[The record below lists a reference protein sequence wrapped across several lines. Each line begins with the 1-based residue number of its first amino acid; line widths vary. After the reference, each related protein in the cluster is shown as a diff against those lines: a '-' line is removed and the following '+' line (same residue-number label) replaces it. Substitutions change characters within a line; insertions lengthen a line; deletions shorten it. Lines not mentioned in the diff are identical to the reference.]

1 MRLLLA
7 CLVLLAGLTPHSA
20 TAARLALVIGIDAYD
35 TLPPLDKAV
44 GDAEAMSE
52 RLETLGYEVTTVL
65 NPGRRDFNQAITAFR
80 RALQPGDAAFVHYS
94 GHGVEVDGRNL
105 LLPRDVPIPTS
116 GDEDFLMAEAIDL
129 NDLMQRV
136 AESGAAVRIFVVDA
150 CRNNPFARKGVRG
163 LGADGGLAMSAPPT
177 GSFVL
182 YSAGFRQTALDRLGP
197 EDQSPTSVYTRVL
210 LDRLGQPGISISEI
224 ARGVRVDVAALAL
237 SVGHEQSPAYYD
249 ELNSDFVV
257 NADPRPTSAPAEA
270 TIEAAAFDRA
280 KDLGTE
286 AAWDAF
292 LKNYPEGVFADLA
305 RAAREA
311 LAKPAAA
318 VAPAPTETETL
329 LGAFEARQKL
339 ETLWDEGRRMANA
352 GNTAAYFRAMS
363 AGRDLAEKQFGDDSM
378 EYAQASNHMVG
389 ALSGIGEIEA
399 AIAAS
404 RAAIAIYTRLA
415 GPGDLRVL
423 VEQGNLASRL
433 NATGKR
439 QEAAEIFEALL
450 AGYEKLNPSGPD
462 SIYYAHGLEGYSRLL
477 AGSGELERALGYAES
492 AVTMMYGAGSAPSVD
507 DGGIAI
513 NYARL
518 LIDAGRC
525 RDAMPVLDKA
535 KARMQAAGVATGQ
548 GDHAVI
554 LQLLAKGCS

>member
-7 CLVLLAGLTPHSA
+7 CLVLLAGLAPLPA
-20 TAARLALVIGIDAYD
+20 AAARLALVIGIDAYD
-35 TLPPLDKAV
+35 TLPPLNKAV
-44 GDAEAMSE
+44 GDAEAMSA
-52 RLETLGYEVTTVL
+52 RLETLGYEVTTVI

-129 NDLMQRV
+129 NDLMRRV

-150 CRNNPFARKGVRG
+150 CRNNPFANKGVRG
-163 LGADGGLAMSAPPT
+163 LGEDGGLAMSAPPT

-197 EDQSPTSVYTRVL
+197 GDASPTSVYTRVL
-210 LDRLGQPGISISEI
+210 LERLGQPGISISEI

-257 NADPRPTSAPAEA
+257 NADPPPAPAPAEG

-280 KDLGTE
+280 RDLGTA

-305 RAAREA
+305 RAAR
-311 LAKPAAA
+311 AAA
-318 VAPAPTETETL
+318 PAEAAAPAPTETETL
-329 LGAFEARQKL
+329 LGAFEARQQL

-352 GNTAAYFRAMS
+352 GDNAAYFRAMS
-363 AGRDLAEKQFGDDSM
+363 TARELAAKQFGADSI

-399 AIAAS
+399 AMAAS
-404 RAAIAIYTRLA
+404 RAAIEIYTRLV

-423 VEQGNLASRL
+423 VEQGNLAARL

-439 QEAAEIFEALL
+439 KEAAEIFEQLL
-450 AGYEKLNPSGPD
+450 AGYEKLNPTGPD
-462 SIYYAHGLEGYSRLL
+462 SLYYAHGLEGYSQFL
-477 AGSGELERALGYAES
+477 AASGEFDRALSYAES
-492 AVTMMYGAGSAPSVD
+492 AVTMMYGAGSSPSVD

-525 RDAMPVLDKA
+525 KDAMPVLDKA
-535 KARMQAAGVATGQ
+535 SARMQTAGVATSQ

-554 LQLLAKGCS
+554 LELLAKGCS